1 MGSIYCRK
9 IGHMFNT
16 SRDSIVSSDNEI
28 GSQFYPF
35 NFSFNGSYQ
44 YAS

>member
-1 MGSIYCRK
+1 
-9 IGHMFNT
+9 MFNT